1 MSRRRRCMLRLCDC
15 VMQAAEPDD
24 DPIESDDGEGDAKRY
39 KEAEEEVVSS
49 DDDPAASTTAV
60 AAVPTFPFV

>member
-1 MSRRRRCMLRLCDC
+1 VSRRRRCMLRLCDC
-15 VMQAAEPDD
+15 VMQAAEPETLSG
-24 DPIESDDGEGDAKRY
+24 ESDDGEGDAKRY

-49 DDDPAASTTAV
+49 DDEPAASTTAV

>member
-1 MSRRRRCMLRLCDC
+1 
-15 VMQAAEPDD
+15 MQAAEPEVLSG
-24 DPIESDDGEGDAKRY
+24 ESESGDEKWLQKRF
-39 KEAEEEVVSS
+39 KEAEDVPDSE

>member
-1 MSRRRRCMLRLCDC
+1 
-15 VMQAAEPDD
+15 MQAAEPETLSG
-24 DPIESDDGEGDAKRY
+24 ESDDGEGDAKRY
-39 KEAEEEVVSS
+39 KEAEEVQDSS